1 MPIYTADGSGQRDG
15 PTETQRIAGK
25 EADKVAPLTAA
36 DNASRR
42 AAFAGD
48 SELKTELAKER
59 VTASK
64 RRDKQPAKEPAG
76 TTFAHSGRTRP
87 VPISGPS
94 GTQPTSTGTS
104 APWTLAGGGTRQSW
118 LRRNGEELADSDD
131 DNRPHW

>member
-1 MPIYTADGSGQRDG
+1 MPIYTADSSGQRDG

-36 DNASRR
+36 DNGSRR
-42 AAFAGD
+42 AASAAD

-64 RRDKQPAKEPAG
+64 RRDTQPAKEPAG
-76 TTFAHSGRTRP
+76 TIFAQSRRTRP

-94 GTQPTSTGTS
+94 GTQPTFTGTG
-104 APWTLAGGGTRQSW
+104 APWSLAGGGTRQSW

-131 DNRPHW
+131 DNKPHW